1 MEKNELNLSNK
12 IYSNNINNILLSI
25 IHNLE
30 LTIKDIKDNI
40 TIKRL
45 NDIITK
51 INVIIIEHEKNV
63 EINKQMN
70 KEFNDIR
77 NNTNNN
83 QEIKYN
89 SDLKNDAN
97 KRFKYIGQI
106 LNGVPEGKGIMY
118 WENGVIMM
126 VNGKMIKWK
135 EKEFIILM
143 MEIYIRAI
151 LKMDYQKVM
160 EYFIILM
167 VSDMKVILRMI

>member
-70 KEFNDIR
+70 KEFNDI
-77 NNTNNN
+77 
-83 QEIKYN
+83 K
-89 SDLKNDAN
+89 K
-97 KRFKYIGQI
+97 
-106 LNGVPEGKGIMY
+106 
-118 WENGVIMM
+118 
-126 VNGKMIKWK
+126 
-135 EKEFIILM
+135 
-143 MEIYIRAI
+143 
-151 LKMDYQKVM
+151 
-160 EYFIILM
+160 
-167 VSDMKVILRMI
+167 

>member
-25 IHNLE
+25 IHDLE

-51 INVIIIEHEKNV
+51 INIIINEHEKNV

-70 KEFNDIR
+70 KEFNDIK
-77 NNTNNN
+77 NNAINN

-89 SDLKNDAN
+89 SDL
-97 KRFKYIGQI
+97 
-106 LNGVPEGKGIMY
+106 
-118 WENGVIMM
+118 
-126 VNGKMIKWK
+126 
-135 EKEFIILM
+135 
-143 MEIYIRAI
+143 
-151 LKMDYQKVM
+151 
-160 EYFIILM
+160 
-167 VSDMKVILRMI
+167 